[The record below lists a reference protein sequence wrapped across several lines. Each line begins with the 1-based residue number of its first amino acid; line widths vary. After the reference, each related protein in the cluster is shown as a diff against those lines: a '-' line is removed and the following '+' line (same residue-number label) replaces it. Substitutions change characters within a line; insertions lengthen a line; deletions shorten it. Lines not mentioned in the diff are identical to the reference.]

1 MWLDRLSGHS
11 TPSTSSTPRNRSS
24 SPAPRRS
31 VHLTAPSS
39 LGQSRRPAFS
49 PRSSSLSLAS
59 QTSSLLSI
67 VDNSRQA
74 HGSADKPN
82 AVNSL
87 PATVSDPLAVLE
99 SILGSSLESRKRSI
113 ERGDEGNPSEDS
125 SMAAALAAKVEFEGS
140 SLDQFAASVDVERA
154 QAIRDGVPL
163 HNCQSVEECMRTIR
177 IFIEC
182 GFHVAK
188 PVSR

>member
-59 QTSSLLSI
+59 HTSSVSLA
-67 VDNSRQA
+67 DNPRQA
-74 HGSADKPN
+74 HGSAGKQN
-82 AVNSL
+82 AVDPL
-87 PATVSDPLAVLE
+87 PATASDPLEVLE
-99 SILGSSLESRKRSI
+99 SILGSSLEPRKRNN
-113 ERGDEGNPSEDS
+113 EGGDEAKPSKDG
-125 SMAAALAAKVEFEGS
+125 SMAATLASKVEFEGS
-140 SLDQFAASVDVERA
+140 SLHQFAAAVDVERA
-154 QAIRDGVPL
+154 QAIRDSVPML
-163 HNCQSVEECMRTIR
+163 NCQSVEECMGPSDFPLSAHFT
-177 IFIEC
+177 
-182 GFHVAK
+182 
-188 PVSR
+188 